1 MQDNYLVVSN
11 KDPIMIG
18 SFEQVI
24 AEIEGSLF
32 NMRFLSTET
41 NFDDPEQ
48 KKRFK
53 DNVVHLKRF
62 YERAERLALNEQT
75 NTPGTN
81 GSLDAKAPKKNVKV
95 LKKR

>member
-11 KDPIMIG
+11 KDPMMIE

-32 NMRFLSTET
+32 NMRFLSSET
-41 NFDDPEQ
+41 NFDDPDQ